1 MLRRSGVLKYHP
13 TGLIAGLEY
22 PTIMS
27 IAEALGYDRQAL
39 LFLLEYAE
47 AGLREAV
54 KNHGGSNQEHFNPHR
69 GN

>member
-1 MLRRSGVLKYHP
+1 MQRGGVLKYHP
-13 TGLIAGLEY
+13 SGLVAGLEY

-27 IAEALGYDRQAL
+27 IAEALGYNRQAL
-39 LFLLEYAE
+39 LFLLEFAE

-54 KNHGGSNQEHFNPHR
+54 KKHGNSNTEHFSPDS